1 MIHTYLLGVQAMLL
15 PPNLDHI
22 HLLVFVAHVAVNY
35 TKCFVNLLFIA
46 FLLIDIYVF
55 MYLLIHQYFPLY
67 THLLIILFFFKLLS
81 YFSVTYS

>member
-1 MIHTYLLGVQAMLL
+1 MLL

>member
-1 MIHTYLLGVQAMLL
+1 MLL

-22 HLLVFVAHVAVNY
+22 YLLVFVAHVAVNY

-55 MYLLIHQYFPLY
+55 MHLLIHQCFPLY
-67 THLLIILFFFKLLS
+67 THLIILFFFLNFFHIFL
-81 YFSVTYS
+81 

>member
-1 MIHTYLLGVQAMLL
+1 MLL

-67 THLLIILFFFKLLS
+67 THLIILVFFKTSFIFFCDIQL
-81 YFSVTYS
+81 TI